1 MSVATTQTER
11 DILTDT
17 CGTYTLEELY
27 AAVEAAGNDVTSRDD
42 GQTIVHGATDTRW
55 KRRVRGA
62 LQSMKK
68 DGRARRVG
76 DSMWVLDGTPAA
88 PQRALLVSLNGTHR
102 DVELRLSDAAS
113 LLRDLDEPADLILT
127 DPPYGLGVGTGTKT
141 DTGARTYAR
150 DDSRVMRG
158 YVDVPSNAYRDFTA
172 TWICAAAGAL
182 RPGGYLAVV
191 TGPQQAAYVQ
201 VAAEDAGLTYVN
213 AIAVGKVFAL
223 RTTRRFAHSH
233 WTVTVMCAGPLNSPT
248 RVFTPPPD
256 LPLARSGVP
265 YPLDQWEIGS
275 VGRADAARGALRYPN
290 SLPVRMVD
298 RLVGAFTRAGHP
310 DLVCDPF
317 VGGGTTALVALQ
329 RHLRFVGG
337 DLNPSA
343 LAFTAARISRALHA
357 QQEAQTPA
365 RPSAEQQLLW

>member
-1 MSVATTQTER
+1 MAQVTTQTER
-11 DILTDT
+11 DVLTET
-17 CGTYTLEELY
+17 HGTYTLEELY
-27 AAVEAAGNDVTSRDD
+27 AAVEAAGPHVTHRDD
-42 GQTIVHGATDTRW
+42 GQDVVHGLSDTRW

-62 LQSMKK
+62 LQTLKK

-76 DSMWVLDGTPAA
+76 DSMWVLDGTPTS
-88 PQRALLVSLNGTHR
+88 PRRALLVSLSGTHSQ
-102 DVELRLSDAAS
+102 VELRLSDAES
-113 LLRDLDEPADLILT
+113 LLRGLDEPADLILT

-150 DDSRVMRG
+150 DSSRVMGG
-158 YVDVPSNAYRDFTA
+158 YIDVPSNAYRDFTA
-172 TWICAAAGAL
+172 TWITAAAGAL

-213 AIAVGKVFAL
+213 AIAVGKIFGL

-233 WTVTVMCAGPLNSPT
+233 WTVTVMCSGQLNSPA

-256 LPLARSGVP
+256 LPTARSGAL
-265 YPLDQWEIGS
+265 YPLDHWEIGS

-298 RLVGAFTRAGHP
+298 RLVGAFTRP
-310 DLVCDPF
+310 EQSDLVCDPF

-329 RHLRFVGG
+329 RRLRFIGG

-343 LAFTAARISRALHA
+343 LAFTAARISRELHS
-357 QQEAQTPA
+357 QQDAAAGAPLGNGQ
-365 RPSAEQQLLW
+365 QQLW